1 MDLNTIK
8 LPVSEIINLYK
19 KTLVDFD
26 EKPTSHSEINTAT
39 SWKYLGE
46 NKKNNLVI
54 LRYQHVIHLPD
65 KQLSFLTK
73 LLSACNL
80 SLGDV
85 AIINFHHY
93 DASQLNEIINFFKP
107 KTTLLFGID
116 PIEIGMPMKFPEFQV
131 QHYRDIKFVSSPS
144 LETIEPDK
152 SLKGNLWIAL
162 KKIYNL

>member
-8 LPVSEIINLYK
+8 LPVSEIANLYK
-19 KTLVDFD
+19 KTLVDLK
-26 EKPTSHSEINTAT
+26 ENPTSNSEINT
-39 SWKYLGE
+39 SIEWKFLGE
-46 NKKNNLVI
+46 NKKNTLII
-54 LRYQHVIHLPD
+54 LKYQNVTHLPD
-65 KQLSFLTK
+65 KQLAFLTK

-85 AIINFHHY
+85 AIINFQTY
-93 DASQLNEIINFFKP
+93 DASQLNDILQFFKP
-107 KTTLLFGID
+107 KNTLLFGID
-116 PIEIGMPMKFPEFQV
+116 PLDIGMPMKFPEFQI
-131 QHYRDIKFVSSPS
+131 QNFKEIKFISSPS